1 MGMLKPSPQ
10 PEGPALAGERINNMC
25 ALYTQSPF
33 KPSPTLLVQ
42 GRPEYVF
49 GSWSD
54 KTGPTFGY
62 VISDSAVT
70 TTGTL
75 TFRVVSGNAP
85 AVGSLITVVGTS
97 NGSGNL
103 NVTNAQ
109 ILTASTT
116 DAGVSTVTY
125 TITSSTVA
133 AGTPDGGEVLVP
145 QPELGDILSS
155 FPASS
160 VPVACPLSP
169 GNQSGKSLSA
179 TVKLPAQ
186 QLGVAST
193 LSAVTVLIQGA
204 NFDENA
210 QYNTIGTITAAGT
223 ASGGPNVYD
232 WQSGQG
238 DTATGTLASGS
249 VDLINFRFYRLQVS
263 AATGS
268 GPVVGTI
275 TF

>member
-1 MGMLKPSPQ
+1 MS
-10 PEGPALAGERINNMC
+10 
-25 ALYTQSPF
+25 LYQKTPF
-33 KPSPTLLVQ
+33 RATPTLLVQ
-42 GRPEYVF
+42 GRPEYTF
-49 GSWSD
+49 GSWQD
-54 KTGPTFGY
+54 RTGPTLGNI
-62 VISDSAVT
+62 ISDGAVT
-70 TTGTL
+70 TTATL
-75 TFRVVSGNAP
+75 TFVVTSGNLP
-85 AVGSLITVVGTS
+85 AVGSLITVVGAANS
-97 NGSGNL
+97 ANL

-109 ILTASTT
+109 ILTLVSTP
-116 DAGVSTVTY
+116 AGVVTITY
-125 TITSSTVA
+125 AITSSTIA
-133 AGTPDGGEVLVP
+133 AGTPDSGQIIVP
-145 QPELGDILSS
+145 QPELGDVLSS

-160 VPVACPLSP
+160 IAVACPSSP

-204 NFDENA
+204 NFDEDA

-238 DTATGTLASGS
+238 NSGTLASGD

-275 TF
+275 MF